1 VTDGE
6 LTSEAVEL
14 AERILDEVIRPE
26 QNWCNI
32 AALARALATLADA
45 GATGGGGPRMEES

>member
-1 VTDGE
+1 VTDDE

-32 AALARALATLADA
+32 AALARALASLADA
-45 GATGGGGPRMEES
+45 AAPAGGGPRMEES

>member
-1 VTDGE
+1 MTDGE